1 METKNSLI
9 DYYRTTYNEP
19 PFLILA
25 TPPCQGMSSNGMGK
39 MLSDYRKG
47 LRPKMDE
54 RNRLIIPAIDII
66 QALQPE
72 WVILEN
78 VSNMVNT
85 LIYDENNILTNIIDY
100 IKTSLGDN
108 YFGNPVVVDA
118 VDYGVP
124 QHRKRLITV
133 LTRNQMGKK

>member
-1 METKNSLI
+1 M
-9 DYYRTTYNEP
+9 
-19 PFLILA
+19 ILA

>member
-1 METKNSLI
+1 
-9 DYYRTTYNEP
+9 
-19 PFLILA
+19 
-25 TPPCQGMSSNGMGK
+25 MGK

-133 LTRNQMGKK
+133 LTRNQMAKNEFLRKGNLLPDFTHSESDRSAPIIGSL

>member
-1 METKNSLI
+1 
-9 DYYRTTYNEP
+9 
-19 PFLILA
+19 
-25 TPPCQGMSSNGMGK
+25 
-39 MLSDYRKG
+39 
-47 LRPKMDE
+47 MDE

-124 QHRKRLITV
+124 QHRKKI
-133 LTRNQMGKK
+133 NHSFDKKSNGKK